1 MANPIDIA
9 VSKAKG
15 MERAMEARR
24 DGLVGVFQTIA
35 GQHGEVISLIDRV
48 KDDARKRDALWARI
62 RVALLAHEQAELKH
76 LYPVLDRYAELEPLV
91 AAHDEEARRLTEI
104 IDRLDG
110 AAVQDEDWMSL
121 FEGLAELVIEHAN
134 EEENEIFPAAIEVIG
149 ADRARSLDDRFRA
162 SFKEFRASFEKMTH

>member
-35 GQHGEVISLIDRV
+35 GQHGEVASLIDRV
-48 KDDARKRDALWARI
+48 KDDARKREALWPRI
-62 RVALLAHEQAELKH
+62 RVTLLAHEQAELKR
-76 LYPVLDRYAELEPLV
+76 LYPVLDRYAELEPFV
-91 AAHDEEARRLTEI
+91 AMHAEDARRLTEL
-104 IDRLDG
+104 IDRLD
-110 AAVQDEDWMSL
+110 AATIYDEDWMGL
-121 FEGLAELVIEHAN
+121 FEGLADMVIEHAN
-134 EEENEIFPAAIEVIG
+134 EEENEIFPSAINAIG
-149 ADRARSLDDRFRA
+149 PDRARDLDDKFRA